1 MKKKCMV
8 YLLCFLCLISS
19 FTPHSVFAENQ
30 EEDPENIETTNIK
43 TTTTPPDIMAESAI
57 VMDLKTGDI
66 LYEKD
71 ATTLRYPA
79 SITKIM
85 TCLVAIEHIE
95 NINATLT
102 VSEGA
107 VAAIPEDGSKIGLIP
122 GEQISVLDCLHAILL
137 ASANE
142 GANAIAEYVAGD
154 IDSFV
159 AMMNEKAQELGVVN
173 THFANPHGLDDLNHY
188 VCAYD
193 MALIAKAAYENERF
207 RQIITSAYYT
217 IPATN
222 LYEEERPLYTTHK
235 MLYSTSEYYY
245 SKALG
250 GKTGTTELAQ
260 KTLVTYAKSGDKE
273 FVSVILK
280 SNQEEVFN
288 DTKKILEFCFSEYD
302 YVSPNIDLSYSTQIS
317 ESDDILLKNYGKIFN
332 PDIFRF
338 EYNSNVSLLFPNS
351 IPVSSLKQEILVSNS
366 STIGE
371 GTLLLRYED
380 KIVGA
385 YPITYENYHPVV
397 EPSFIER
404 STEAIKKI
412 DGRYFI
418 LAGAIVLLIILIII
432 YYIYRNGLHNTMFS
446 RRNRRRYS
454 HSKHNHLHW

>member
-1 MKKKCMV
+1 
-8 YLLCFLCLISS
+8 
-19 FTPHSVFAENQ
+19 
-30 EEDPENIETTNIK
+30 
-43 TTTTPPDIMAESAI
+43 MAESAI

-95 NINATLT
+95 DFNATLT

-142 GANAIAEYVAGD
+142 GANAMAEYVAGD

-159 AMMNEKAQELGVVN
+159 EMMNEKAQELGVVN

-235 MLYSTSEYYY
+235 MLYSTSEYY
-245 SKALG
+245 
-250 GKTGTTELAQ
+250 
-260 KTLVTYAKSGDKE
+260 
-273 FVSVILK
+273 
-280 SNQEEVFN
+280 
-288 DTKKILEFCFSEYD
+288 
-302 YVSPNIDLSYSTQIS
+302 
-317 ESDDILLKNYGKIFN
+317 
-332 PDIFRF
+332 
-338 EYNSNVSLLFPNS
+338 
-351 IPVSSLKQEILVSNS
+351 
-366 STIGE
+366 
-371 GTLLLRYED
+371 
-380 KIVGA
+380 
-385 YPITYENYHPVV
+385 
-397 EPSFIER
+397 
-404 STEAIKKI
+404 
-412 DGRYFI
+412 
-418 LAGAIVLLIILIII
+418 
-432 YYIYRNGLHNTMFS
+432 
-446 RRNRRRYS
+446 
-454 HSKHNHLHW
+454 